1 MVADRGLRIRL
12 ARLAKTVRFRV
23 TAYAVLAVFVVLVVT
38 GVILVGSQRRTLTSN
53 IDEGLAQGAA
63 SIESA
68 LAAGVPTV
76 LGGFGDD
83 DAVAQVVSPE
93 GRVLAST
100 TNVAGQGPI
109 ADLPRGRDRVLYTAS
124 DLPHDQAEFRLLAR
138 RVDTAQGPM
147 VIMVASTLGDVE
159 ESTDALATSLTV
171 TIPAVAA
178 LLGVLVWWLVGRT
191 LLPVETIRAA
201 VASIGGADL
210 HRRVPEPG
218 TGDEVDRLA
227 VTMNSMLDR
236 TEDAATRQQ
245 RFVADASHELR
256 SPLTRIRAELEVDLS
271 AAEQADLLATHRSV
285 LEETISL
292 QGLVEDLLHLARS
305 DSGSVT
311 ARRQPVDLDDIV
323 LAHARGLWAEGRLD
337 VDTTGVS
344 AARVQGD
351 PRQLH
356 RAVGNLAEN
365 ARRYAASK
373 VTFSTVARDG
383 VAVVTVSDDGPG
395 IPEAARE
402 LVFDRFTRLDNA
414 RGTASGGVG
423 LGLAITRDIV
433 ERHGGSVVVDP
444 RHHPGTR
451 IVLTL
456 PAPALPDPPSLSD

>member
-1 MVADRGLRIRL
+1 
-12 ARLAKTVRFRV
+12 
-23 TAYAVLAVFVVLVVT
+23 
-38 GVILVGSQRRTLTSN
+38 
-53 IDEGLAQGAA
+53 
-63 SIESA
+63 
-68 LAAGVPTV
+68 
-76 LGGFGDD
+76 
-83 DAVAQVVSPE
+83 
-93 GRVLAST
+93 
-100 TNVAGQGPI
+100 
-109 ADLPRGRDRVLYTAS
+109 
-124 DLPHDQAEFRLLAR
+124 
-138 RVDTAQGPM
+138 
-147 VIMVASTLGDVE
+147 
-159 ESTDALATSLTV
+159 
-171 TIPAVAA
+171 
-178 LLGVLVWWLVGRT
+178 
-191 LLPVETIRAA
+191 
-201 VASIGGADL
+201 
-210 HRRVPEPG
+210 
-218 TGDEVDRLA
+218 
-227 VTMNSMLDR
+227 MNSMLDR